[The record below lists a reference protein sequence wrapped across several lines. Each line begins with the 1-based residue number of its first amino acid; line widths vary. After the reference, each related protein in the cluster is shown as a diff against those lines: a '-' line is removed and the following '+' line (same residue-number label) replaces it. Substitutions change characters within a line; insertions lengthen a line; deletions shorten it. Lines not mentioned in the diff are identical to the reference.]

1 MMTSEDWHGSSAPL
15 RFHRHH
21 EEIAAEAFA
30 RPATPISAPASVTRL
45 SIAFD
50 AGEAQHDL
58 AADHLAEMC
67 RSVGAAPPPRRARH
81 FVLETPD
88 WTLIWER
95 HTEFVSFTIVAPGD
109 PDLGWSRSALDAID
123 LDWLTRFPGEVVSAT
138 HLALRPADSLDTAMD
153 VARAA
158 FGHDDFTGM
167 TSSHMPVAVAADF
180 RPDPKGFVR
189 MIVFCCENRASYN
202 GRLVQRLL
210 EIDFYRLA
218 ALLSLPVARAL
229 SRDVRRLEDDLTTLL
244 KSMSGRRSHSQD
256 AANLDRLSEI
266 AARIEQLEHD
276 TRYRFDAGA
285 AYYQIVRERI
295 ERLRETRIEGRQRLS
310 TFMEHRLA
318 PAMRSC
324 AASQGRLQSL
334 AERVGRAISLLSTRV
349 SVSIERQNADQL
361 ETLNQRSGAQLRLQQ
376 TVEGLSTVA
385 ISYYGVGLVQYA
397 LKALKGAGGPDVVEI
412 GTGVA
417 IPVMLLAVFSTVRHI
432 RKRIARA

>member
-1 MMTSEDWHGSSAPL
+1 MMMRAAGDRSPGAL

-30 RPATPISAPASVTRL
+30 RPATPITAPASVTRL

-50 AGEAQHDL
+50 AGESQHDL
-58 AADHLAEMC
+58 AADHLAEIC
-67 RSVGAAPPPRRARH
+67 RRVGSDPPPRRARH

-95 HTEFVSFTIVAPGD
+95 HTEFVSFTIVTPGD
-109 PDLGWSRSALDAID
+109 PDLSWSKTALDAID
-123 LDWLTRFPGEVVSAT
+123 SDWLSRFPGEVVSAT
-138 HLALRPADSLDTAMD
+138 HVALRLTDDLDTAMD
-153 VARAA
+153 VARTA
-158 FGHDDFTGM
+158 FGQDDFTGM
-167 TSSHMPVAVAADF
+167 KSAHMPVAVAADF
-180 RPDPKGFVR
+180 KPDANGFVR
-189 MIVFCCENRASYN
+189 MIAFCRENEPSYN

-218 ALLSLPVARAL
+218 ALLSLPVARSL
-229 SRDVRRLEDDLTTLL
+229 LRDVRRLEDDLTTLL
-244 KSMSGRRSHSQD
+244 KSMSGHRSHTQD
-256 AANLDRLSEI
+256 AENLDRLSEI

-276 TRYRFDAGA
+276 SRYRFDAGN

-295 ERLRETRIEGRQRLS
+295 ERLRESRIEGRQRLS

-361 ETLNQRSGAQLRLQQ
+361 ETLNKRSGAQLRLQQ

-397 LKALKGAGGPDVVEI
+397 LKALKGAGGPDLVEI
-412 GTGVA
+412 GTGIA
-417 IPVMLLAVFSTVRHI
+417 IPVMLVGVFTTVRHI
-432 RKRIARA
+432 RKRIAHA